1 MTIRDVKV
9 DPNSR
14 YGTYG
19 KHLRRSWPENHHS
32 GTEISASP
40 IIFFAPPNIAL
51 PIHRG
56 VIVTWHLMI
65 YTHEAF
71 TSESQDLSCGEMDL

>member
-1 MTIRDVKV
+1 MLKLIRIHATV
-9 DPNSR
+9 PM
-14 YGTYG
+14 
-19 KHLRRSWPENHHS
+19 ENIYAEVGPKIHHS